1 MNTLQQLSALAG
13 EQNYAGIRKL
23 QGELFVQRMKM
34 DKFFSLF
41 LDKFERKMDPDN
53 TDTPIW
59 KLYKAKLKEY
69 GELERAI
76 KSSNYYMTRNL
87 TNV

>member
-1 MNTLQQLSALAG
+1 MNTIRELSDLAG
-13 EQNYAGIRKL
+13 DRNYQAIADARQSML
-23 QGELFVQRMKM
+23 VERMKM

-69 GELERAI
+69 EELQRSI
-76 KSSNYYMTRNL
+76 KSSTYYLTRP
-87 TNV
+87 NV

>member
-1 MNTLQQLSALAG
+1 MNTIQELSNLAG
-13 EQNYAGIRKL
+13 DQNYQAIADSRQTML
-23 QGELFVQRMKM
+23 VERMKL

-41 LDKFERKMDPDN
+41 LDKFERKMDPEN

-76 KSSNYYMTRNL
+76 KSSNYYMTR

>member
-1 MNTLQQLSALAG
+1 MTTIRELSQLAG
-13 EQNYAGIRKL
+13 ERNYQAIADAKSHML
-23 QGELFVQRMKM
+23 VERMKL

-69 GELERAI
+69 EELQRSI
-76 KSSNYYMTRNL
+76 KSSDYYLTRP
-87 TNV
+87 NV

>member
-1 MNTLQQLSALAG
+1 MITVEQLSAMAG
-13 EQNYAGIRKL
+13 ERNYQGIANAKAQL
-23 QGELFVQRMKM
+23 LVERMKM

-59 KLYKAKLKEY
+59 RLYKQKMKEY
-69 GELERAI
+69 GELERTI
-76 KSSNYYMTRNL
+76 KSSDYYLLRP
-87 TNV
+87 NV

>member
-1 MNTLQQLSALAG
+1 MNSAYPKIITLASDRNYDGIIQV
-13 EQNYAGIRKL
+13 QNSLYIEKMKL
-23 QGELFVQRMKM
+23 

-41 LDKFERKMDPDN
+41 LDKFDRKMDPEN

-69 GELERAI
+69 ADVQQSITTAKYYLTR
-76 KSSNYYMTRNL
+76 SN
-87 TNV
+87 V

>member
-1 MNTLQQLSALAG
+1 MLYKLSDLAG
-13 EQNYAGIRKL
+13 DRNYAGI
-23 QGELFVQRMKM
+23 QSFQCELYAARMKL
-34 DKFFSLF
+34 DRFFSLF

-59 KLYKAKLKEY
+59 KLYKTKLKEY

-76 KSSNYYMTRNL
+76 KSSNYYMTRP
-87 TNV
+87 NV

>member
-1 MNTLQQLSALAG
+1 MNSAYPKIIAFASDR
-13 EQNYAGIRKL
+13 NYAGIIQVQNSMYLEKMKL
-23 QGELFVQRMKM
+23 

-41 LDKFERKMDPDN
+41 LDKFERKMDPEN

-69 GELERAI
+69 ADVQQSITTAKYYLT
-76 KSSNYYMTRNL
+76 KS
-87 TNV
+87 NV

>member
-1 MNTLQQLSALAG
+1 MAG
-13 EQNYAGIRKL
+13 ERNYQGIANAKAQL
-23 QGELFVQRMKM
+23 LVERMKM

-59 KLYKAKLKEY
+59 KLYKQKMKEY
-69 GELERAI
+69 GDLERTI
-76 KSSNYYMTRNL
+76 KSSDYYLMRP
-87 TNV
+87 NV

>member
-1 MNTLQQLSALAG
+1 MNTIQELSNLAG
-13 EQNYAGIRKL
+13 DRNYQALSDSRQTML
-23 QGELFVQRMKM
+23 VERMKL

-59 KLYKAKLKEY
+59 KLYRNKLKEY
-69 GELERAI
+69 EELQRSI
-76 KSSNYYMTRNL
+76 KSSTYYLTRH
-87 TNV
+87 NV

>member
-1 MNTLQQLSALAG
+1 MVTIQQLSNMAG
-13 EQNYAGIRKL
+13 DRNYQGIADAKAQL
-23 QGELFVQRMKM
+23 LVERMKM

-53 TDTPIW
+53 TDTPVW
-59 KLYKAKLKEY
+59 KLYKQKMKEY

-76 KSSNYYMTRNL
+76 KSSDYYLKRPT
-87 TNV
+87 